1 MNVLS
6 IVPFHNSVVSVAYE
20 WIIFHLESNISAVNV
35 VNDKNNFSG
44 YLGSHYSQRNQWW
57 NYQEGSLGYQCNQ
70 CSQKL
75 SFLNTHSWKCV
86 SHVNYFFNVVS
97 TVNVVSVASNGIIF
111 M

>member
-20 WIIFHLESNISAVNV
+20 WIIFHLESSISAVNV

-44 YLGSHYSQRNQWW
+44 YLGSHYVVNDEIINNVALDISVISVVKNHHFWTRTLENV
-57 NYQEGSLGYQCNQ
+57 SL
-70 CSQKL
+70 
-75 SFLNTHSWKCV
+75 
-86 SHVNYFFNVVS
+86 
-97 TVNVVSVASNGIIF
+97 